1 MTDRLR
7 AKLKDLSE
15 LSDNWAGDGSLC
27 VKPSELAL
35 KHTMEIVECFGPEI
49 EAVTAIFPMHSG
61 DICIQGK
68 SQSGRYMIIVY
79 HERYDVYDT
88 FNDFTFLLK
97 SNDGSKTHSSTG
109 NISDET
115 LKEIKEEIT
124 NILL

>member
-7 AKLKDLSE
+7 AKLKELSE

-35 KHTMEIVECFGPEI
+35 KHTREIIECFGPEI
-49 EAVTAIFPMHSG
+49 EAATAIFPMHSG

-68 SQSGRYMIIVY
+68 SQNSHYMIIVY
-79 HERYDVYDT
+79 HERYNVYGT
-88 FNDFTFLLK
+88 FKDFTFLIK
-97 SNDGSKTHSSTG
+97 SNDGSKTQSSTG